1 MKEKSVAIV
10 LAAGSGSRMKS
21 DTPKQYMDLAG
32 KPVIYYSLHAFEVS
46 SIDEVILVV
55 GENEVDYNRDHI
67 VEKYNFTKVRKIVVG
82 GSERYFS
89 VYNGLKAIDYADYVL
104 IHDGAR
110 PFITREIL
118 DKVLCNVKEYD
129 ACVVGMPS
137 KDTIKIADEKNK
149 VVGTPDRNYTWI
161 IQTPQ
166 AFSYSLIMKAY
177 NKIIGMINAGEGQAI
192 NITDDAM
199 VVEYTSDHPIKLVK
213 GSYFNI
219 KITTPE
225 DIRIGNVF
233 LESNRPDME

>member
-149 VVGTPDRNYTWI
+149 VVSTPDRNYTWI

>member
-82 GSERYFS
+82 GSERYLS

-149 VVGTPDRNYTWI
+149 VVSTPDRNYTWI